1 MIHDIL
7 QVKKP
12 SFSIFKCK
20 HKEIVYTHL
29 KVSENNHLIKEFKIA
44 LS

>member
-1 MIHDIL
+1 MILGIL
-7 QVKKP
+7 QVKK
-12 SFSIFKCK
+12 SKCK